1 MFLHNLLEDGQC
13 SAKESGYDESK
24 MGINKF
30 VQIYIGRIGLSRI
43 EEGADEA
50 ELERIN
56 KKKLEEMLERAKS
69 KAQQQ
74 GEVSELGK
82 PIVLTDATFQS
93 EVSKHPLIVVDFW
106 ASWCGPCRM
115 IAPVIEQLARDY
127 AGKVVFGKLNV
138 DENPATAELFQ
149 IRSIPNIL
157 IFKKSRVVDGV
168 LGAVPRSYL
177 ESKIRSYLETN

>member
-1 MFLHNLLEDGQC
+1 MRVEASGSPLPQNNRIPPKNKGKESLKRETFSAFLPVFLHNLLEDGQC

-24 MGINKF
+24 MSINKF

-43 EEGADEA
+43 EGESDEA

-69 KAQQQ
+69 RSQQQ

-115 IAPVIEQLARDY
+115 IAP
-127 AGKVVFGKLNV
+127 
-138 DENPATAELFQ
+138 
-149 IRSIPNIL
+149 
-157 IFKKSRVVDGV
+157 
-168 LGAVPRSYL
+168 
-177 ESKIRSYLETN
+177 